1 MLALLL
7 VAASVGLSNFA
18 AAISLGVS
26 GVDARTRLRV
36 GLVFGAFESGM
47 PVIGLLV
54 GDHVATQLG
63 RTSRWVGGALL
74 IGVGLYAII
83 SSVRAHRAAPALT
96 VPAETV
102 PAETVPA
109 ETVPAETVPAGTEP
123 ADAASA
129 GTEAAETV
137 PAGTVAAAAAVP
149 GSGGRP
155 PLARG
160 SNARLLLSGLAL
172 SLDNL
177 VVGFALGTY
186 QIAILVGAI
195 VIGAVSVALSLI
207 GLELGARLGGWAG
220 HRSDQL
226 GGIILIGVGAAVAAG
241 ALA

>member
-54 GDHVATQLG
+54 GDHVAAQLG

-83 SSVRAHRAAPALT
+83 SSVRAHRAA
-96 VPAETV
+96 TV